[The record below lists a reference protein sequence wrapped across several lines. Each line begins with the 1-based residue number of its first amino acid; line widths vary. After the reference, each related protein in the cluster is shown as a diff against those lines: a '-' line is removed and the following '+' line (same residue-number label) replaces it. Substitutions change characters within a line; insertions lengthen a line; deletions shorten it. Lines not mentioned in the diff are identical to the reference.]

1 MQFQKLLKNSLFS
14 WFIVTE
20 IILLIIVLNN
30 SKFIDSLGGFAL
42 FFLLL
47 PCILAMLWAMFQ
59 SVVIAVLN
67 KLRKKTVDMKALPSV
82 TLSLLLAIALA
93 IFLFLWL
100 FSTQTTASSGRVMYL
115 LFIAVAHIVGIA
127 LYKVFKKVFPLI
139 LRKKEN
145 IRLALIFLFFAAVIA
160 IVSIL
165 PSFLGHKAIKGEDKV
180 LVLGFDGT
188 SWNVLSAM
196 FEKNEMPHFR
206 KLMESGSYGN
216 LRSIYPL
223 YSPFI
228 WNTIASGKSYE
239 KHGVLSFATPSFD
252 VKCSRIWEVFEAEG
266 KSIGLS
272 GYYQTWPP
280 WPTKG
285 FIIPEHLAMGPE
297 TYPPKL
303 DFIRRLYTGARAQK
317 LSPVKSLKYL
327 FLSVQ
332 HGLRLSTLRLIASNI
347 VVTKMASTKYHD
359 LDAHYTKRFL
369 SLRIYT
375 DLFNHLIKKYRP
387 DFSVFFTKIPDNIS
401 HHYWKFMEPE
411 GYDDVTEEQ
420 IEKYSGVIHQ
430 AYREMD
436 RSLGQILE
444 NYDDSTSIFLVS
456 DHGFQSSLEKLA
468 GREAR
473 KKYFISSSKLLELLE
488 LKDQVEALH
497 STDKIH
503 IRILSK
509 YADQKEKIEALLSSI
524 VFEESGNQLFD
535 VNELIPGFI
544 QIKVDPDNVKD
555 VNDSINV
562 NGKFV
567 KFSAISDPTYTRE
580 VSGSHYI
587 NGVIVMRGPHIKKN
601 HEIFNAS
608 ILDVTP
614 TILYLHGFPLGED
627 MDGKIIDE
635 AIDGGYLTAYKA
647 EFIPSHDTNRK
658 ARKKRLEKGMSEKL
672 KEELKS
678 LGYIR

>member
-1 MQFQKLLKNSLFS
+1 MQFQKILKSSLFS

-20 IILLIIVLNN
+20 IVLLIIVLNN
-30 SKFIDSLGGFAL
+30 SQFIDSLRGMVA

-47 PCILAMLWAMFQ
+47 PFIIAILWAIFH
-59 SVVIAVLN
+59 SVVISLLN
-67 KLRKKTVDMKALPSV
+67 KLRKNSVDMQALSSI
-82 TLSLLLAIALA
+82 TLSLLLAASLA

-100 FSTQTTASSGRVMYL
+100 FSTQTTSSSGRIMYL
-115 LFIAVAHIVGIA
+115 LFIVVALIIGIA
-127 LYKVFKKVFPLI
+127 LYKILKKVFPLI
-139 LRKKEN
+139 LRRKEN
-145 IRLALIFLFFAAVIA
+145 VGLALIFLIFAAMIA
-160 IVSIL
+160 FASVL
-165 PSFLGHKAIKGEDKV
+165 PSFSGGKAIKGEDKV
-180 LVLGFDGT
+180 LLLGFDGS
-188 SWNVLSAM
+188 SWNILSDM
-196 FEKNEMPHFR
+196 FEKKEMIHFR
-206 KLMESGSYGN
+206 RLMESGSYGN
-216 LRSIYPL
+216 LRSLYPI

-252 VKCSRIWEVFEAEG
+252 VKCSRVWEIFEAQG

-280 WPTKG
+280 WKTNG

-297 TYPPKL
+297 TFPPKL
-303 DFIRRLYTGARAQK
+303 EFIRKLYTGARAQK
-317 LSPVKSLKYL
+317 LSPAKSVKYL
-327 FLSVQ
+327 LLSVRY
-332 HGLRLSTLRLIASNI
+332 GLKLSTLHLIASNI
-347 VVTKMASTKYHD
+347 VATRMSPAKYQD
-359 LDAHYTKRFL
+359 LDSYYKKRFI

-375 DLFNHLIKKYRP
+375 DIFNHLIKEYRP
-387 DFSVFFTKIPDNIS
+387 DFSVFYSKIPDNIS

-411 GYDDVTEEQ
+411 GYDDVTEKQ

-444 NYDDSTSIFLVS
+444 NYDDSTTVYLAS

-488 LKDQVEALH
+488 LKEKVEALH
-497 STDKIH
+497 AVDKVH
-503 IRILSK
+503 IRILPK
-509 YADQKEKIEALLSSI
+509 YQDQSEKIKALLSSI
-524 VFEESGNQLFD
+524 VFEESGNQLFE
-535 VNELIPGFI
+535 VNELMPGFI
-544 QIKVDPDNVKD
+544 QISVNPDNLND
-555 VNDSINV
+555 ENDSINV
-562 NGKFV
+562 NGNIV
-567 KFSAISDPTYTRE
+567 KYSEISDPTYTRE

-587 NGVIVMRGPHIKKN
+587 DGVIVMRGPHIKKN
-601 HEIFNAS
+601 HKVFNAS

-614 TILYLHGFPLGED
+614 TILYLQGLPLGKD
-627 MDGKIIDE
+627 MDGRVIDE
-635 AIDGGYLTAYKA
+635 AIESDYLTAHKV

-658 ARKKRLEKGMSEKL
+658 AQKRRMDKGISKKLE
-672 KEELKS
+672 EELKA